1 MNLATKDTKG
11 TKEKNGSGREEGGR
25 ILDRIYRMGV
35 GGVILAVVLAMGAP
49 EGARGEGE
57 GGEQAPMARQ
67 DAASPVGAEW
77 LIDLGQEL
85 YWWYLDEEALGLRKA
100 GGFEFDVR
108 RLTPHLDEGDN
119 SEWIEV
125 RVPQFALGVVAKKP
139 DYRIEELGV
148 EVRGKHFRIVNVF
161 RLEGGRAPTDGL
173 QGGAWRKV
181 RFGTGEVL
189 RRVRE
194 RLGELRFPDA
204 ELTDRLRKACRR
216 QMELDVEGR
225 EAGEQVIYV
234 APLSDV
240 SNEAWAY
247 LGNQCWLMQFSTERE
262 IEDPEG
268 WDWEDLRVRVYD
280 LRAETVSSM
289 DEMAGSNMMMTMDQ
303 AGRALY
309 NCVVLGQRLV
319 IVNPEDPGGE
329 AIVRSRV
336 FGD

>member
-1 MNLATKDTKG
+1 MNSATKDAKG
-11 TKEKNGSGREEGGR
+11 TKEKNGGGRESGEKV
-25 ILDRIYRMGV
+25 LDRIRRICRMGA
-35 GGVILAVVLAMGAP
+35 GGVLLAVVLVAGAP
-49 EGARGEGE
+49 RGARGEE
-57 GGEQAPMARQ
+57 EAMVPAQPE
-67 DAASPVGAEW
+67 VGAEW

-85 YWWYLDEEALGLRKA
+85 YWWYLDEEALELRKA
-100 GGFEFDVR
+100 SGFEFGVR
-108 RLTPHLDEGDN
+108 RLTPELDEGDE
-119 SEWIEV
+119 SQWIEV
-125 RVPQFALGVVAKKP
+125 RVPRFALGVVAKKP

-148 EVRGKHFRIVNVF
+148 EVRGKQFRIVNVF
-161 RLEGGRAPTDGL
+161 RIEDGRAPTDGL
-173 QGGAWRKV
+173 QGGEWRKV

-216 QMELDVEGR
+216 QMELDVDGR
-225 EAGEQVIYV
+225 EAGDQVIFV

-247 LGNQCWLMQFSTERE
+247 LANQCWLMQFSTDRE
-262 IEDPEG
+262 IENPEG
-268 WDWEDLRVRVYD
+268 WGWEDLRVRVFD

-309 NCVVLGQRLV
+309 NCVVLGKRLV
-319 IVNPEDPGGE
+319 VVNPEDPE
-329 AIVRSRV
+329 APAIMRERV
-336 FGD
+336 AGK